1 MSKITTNS
9 IGFQLL
15 KIRFFGFFGLGARS
29 ELKHCLAAAA
39 EIMRPFYVEGS
50 ELTEFV
56 DTGNEVPWTQILH
69 LILKTGF

>member
-29 ELKHCLAAAA
+29 EIKA
-39 EIMRPFYVEGS
+39 V
-50 ELTEFV
+50 
-56 DTGNEVPWTQILH
+56 NEVMAELRVEKHPD
-69 LILKTGF
+69 KTFIGRIA